1 MADVKNE
8 VVNETETETSTRGAS
23 PQKVWCIARNV
34 LMGLAVAIC
43 AIMLIV
49 TVWLCIDKFILKS
62 KVPSFCGYSV
72 LIVATGSMES
82 TIYDGDLILIKKTED
97 YKIGDII
104 TFAHPDE
111 TIPTTHRIW
120 KYNEQTGEYSTR
132 GDANNTFDTL
142 PVTEEEIYGEV
153 VCIMHGLG
161 LFVGWLSE
169 GGGLIYLIAVVMIL
183 VVGIYLILDEKKR
196 HLYLGE
202 GENTEGNVNGEAID
216 NSGKTDGE
224 GSEQNTDEKK

>member
-34 LMGLAVAIC
+34 LMGLAIAIC

-62 KVPSFCGYSV
+62 KVPSFMGYST

-82 TIYDGDLILIKKTED
+82 TISEGDFIIIKDTGD
-97 YKIGDII
+97 YKTGDIV
-104 TFAHPDE
+104 TFAHEGDKV
-111 TIPTTHRIW
+111 PTTHRIIDYA
-120 KYNEQTGEYSTR
+120 KDGGYVTR
-132 GDANNTFDTL
+132 GDANNTNDRVN
-142 PVTEEEIYGEV
+142 VTEEEIYGEV

-202 GENTEGNVNGEAID
+202 GENTDGNVNGEAID